1 MEFAAI
7 MSSVFSFLL
16 IKIILDQRAKTRSQN
31 VKLLEEALKSPQ
43 VDRPTLETLT
53 YQLTGKRGVR
63 QEGTSGFMAVV
74 LAIGWIAL
82 FTGIA
87 LVVVSSLIHSED
99 LLVAGSIV
107 GIVGFAFVTYPFALR
122 ELEARRQA

>member
-7 MSSVFSFLL
+7 LSTVFSFVL
-16 IKIILDQRAKTRSQN
+16 IKIILDQRAAARSQN
-31 VKLLEEALKSPQ
+31 VTLLEEALKSPQ
-43 VDRPTLETLT
+43 VDRPTIEALT
-53 YQLTGKRGVR
+53 YQLTGKRNARAPGIN
-63 QEGTSGFMAVV
+63 GFMAFL

-87 LVVVSSLIHSED
+87 LVVVSTLVHVEELLI
-99 LLVAGSIV
+99 AGTIV

>member
-1 MEFAAI
+1 MDFAI
-7 MSSVFSFLL
+7 ILVPIFVFVL
-16 IKIILDQRAKTRSQN
+16 IKIALDQRSQARTQN

-43 VDRPTLETLT
+43 VDRPTLEALT
-53 YQLTGKRGVR
+53 FQLTGKRAAR
-63 QEGTSGFMAVV
+63 REGTNGFMAFL

>member
-1 MEFAAI
+1 MDLTFILIPIFAF
-7 MSSVFSFLL
+7 VL
-16 IKIILDQRAKTRSQN
+16 IKMALDQRATARSQN

-43 VDRPTLETLT
+43 VDRPTLEALT
-53 YQLTGKRGVR
+53 YQLTGKRNAR
-63 QEGTSGFMAVV
+63 PPGTHGFMAFL

-87 LVVVSSLIHSED
+87 LVVVSSLVHAEE
-99 LLVAGSIV
+99 LLIAGTIV

-122 ELEARRQA
+122 ELEARRHA